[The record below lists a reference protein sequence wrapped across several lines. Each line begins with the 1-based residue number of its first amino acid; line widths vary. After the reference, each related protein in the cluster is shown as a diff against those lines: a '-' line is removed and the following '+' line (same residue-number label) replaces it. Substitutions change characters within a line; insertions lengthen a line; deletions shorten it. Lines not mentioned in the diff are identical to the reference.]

1 MSRIQTSKPQ
11 SDHLHPKK
19 DGIQAQERQ
28 KTMSM
33 TLIPS
38 HNQNTHCLSM
48 IEQGARRYGDHEH
61 ELEFPAT
68 IRPLT
73 AYER

>member
-1 MSRIQTSKPQ
+1 
-11 SDHLHPKK
+11 
-19 DGIQAQERQ
+19 
-28 KTMSM
+28 
-33 TLIPS
+33 
-38 HNQNTHCLSM
+38 M

-73 AYER
+73 AYERSNKGPREIGNHKHKFEFPATIMLLTTYEW